1 MSTYVWRVSQVVTG
15 AVLAGMVLA
24 GCSSQPAVPRGSV
37 SSCTQF
43 GIRAIRRHVTVTT
56 VPAACQG
63 LSQEELNVAVGRA
76 LRTAA
81 AGARGKVRQR
91 QLIARD
97 SPYLAAL
104 IHAVPAPGQPVPG
117 QSVPGQS
124 VPGQSVPGQ
133 SVPGQSVPGQSVP
146 GQSVPGQPA
155 VAAPRSG
162 PPSPAAL
169 GLAALATWLVT
180 VGLGLSMMA
189 RWITRTRRHGAQPGG
204 RGPVLNFT
212 HLGLALTGLLAWIVY
227 LVTGVTGLAWAAC
240 GLLLPVTGLG
250 MTLVFLA
257 PSERPAPDPV
267 RTPARASTG
276 TPVGDLTGTPA
287 VGPAGASARAQAA
300 ARSPLTSRR
309 SSAFV
314 IAAHITAAS
323 LTILLA
329 VLAATGSG

>member
-104 IHAVPAPGQPVPG
+104 IHAVPAPGQP
-117 QSVPGQS
+117 
-124 VPGQSVPGQ
+124 
-133 SVPGQSVPGQSVP
+133 VPGQSVPGQSVP